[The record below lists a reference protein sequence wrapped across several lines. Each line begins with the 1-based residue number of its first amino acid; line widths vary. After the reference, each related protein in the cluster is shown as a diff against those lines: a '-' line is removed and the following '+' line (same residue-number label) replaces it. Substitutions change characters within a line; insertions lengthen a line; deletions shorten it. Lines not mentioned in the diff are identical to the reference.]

1 MRFTLP
7 VRIAI
12 GAISLFVLLQGLRTL
27 QGASKEPIKTQK
39 DPNITASEQ
48 YAFVECKRK
57 SGEYKDYHHE
67 DMMGVLNAY
76 GIPESILQTQKVKDL
91 VKRQI
96 ENGGCDFYSAYD
108 RIKDMVSKIQGA
120 GGTYR
125 KLSGW
130 RLYTI
135 NMYAEAECMISTGEL
150 STRQEQEK
158 LIGEKIT
165 ENESLFEG
173 VDEEQFTRFVK
184 ENVSTMVW
192 LTQQKKSQRDC
203 SYKPST

>member
-1 MRFTLP
+1 MKFTP
-7 VRIAI
+7 QIRIAI
-12 GAISLFVLLQGLRTL
+12 GAISLFVLLQGVRTL

-48 YAFVECKRK
+48 YAFVECKRR
-57 SGEYKDYHHE
+57 SGEYKDYHHK

-91 VKRQI
+91 ANRQI
-96 ENGGCDFYSAYD
+96 ESGGCDFYSGYD
-108 RIKDMVSKIQGA
+108 RINDMVGKIQSAEGS
-120 GGTYR
+120 YR

-130 RLYTI
+130 QLYTI

-173 VDEEQFTRFVK
+173 VDEKQFTRFVK
-184 ENVSTMVW
+184 DNVSTMAW
-192 LTQQKKSQRDC
+192 LTQQKKSKRDC